1 MNRNKCIVIGRN
13 MNIFQISCSLVFE
26 SNKSVSFYL
35 LRDVRTSV
43 ELTSLGSQD
52 LCAKTY
58 RKEHCGGKSQM
69 DKTYF
74 FLFILQECRLA
85 SIIPRLYQGSGD
97 FSKTKASRPLKPTFR
112 DYTTSLLPPSVH
124 VVKGYM

>member
-1 MNRNKCIVIGRN
+1 
-13 MNIFQISCSLVFE
+13 MNIFQISCFLVFE
-26 SNKSVSFYL
+26 NNKSVSFYL

-52 LCAKTY
+52 LSAKKY
-58 RKEHCGGKSQM
+58 KKEYCGGKSQM
-69 DKTYF
+69 DNIYLL
-74 FLFILQECRLA
+74 LFIIQECRLGRT
-85 SIIPRLYQGSGD
+85 PPQLFQGSGD

-124 VVKGYM
+124 VVKGYMWDVSQV